1 MLAGLAILTRPMT
14 FIQKLE
20 QAWERSRSLV
30 CVGLDPDLGRLPKHL
45 PRNAQGVL
53 AFHRAI
59 IDATHD
65 LVCAYKPQI
74 AYFAA
79 EGMEGTLAATI
90 DYIRERAPQV
100 PVILDAKRGDIGST
114 AEQYAREAFER
125 YRADAVTVNPY
136 MGGDTLEPFLRH
148 ADRGVVILCRT
159 SNPGAGDF
167 QDLDV
172 NGRPL
177 FEIVA
182 ERAATQWNSA
192 GNCLLVVGATWPRQL
207 ARVRAIVG
215 DMPLLV
221 PGVGTQGGDVEKL
234 VRAGR
239 TSAGAGLLI
248 NSSRAILYASRE
260 ADFAT
265 AARAATLDLQQ
276 LINRHRA
283 G

>member
-1 MLAGLAILTRPMT
+1 MT
-14 FIQKLE
+14 FIDKLTE
-20 QAWERSRSLV
+20 AWKDQQSLV
-30 CVGLDPDLGRLPKHL
+30 CVGLDPDLGRLPTHL
-45 PRNAQGVL
+45 PRNAEGVL

-79 EGMEGTLAATI
+79 EGMEGVLAETI
-90 DYIRERAPQV
+90 RHIRARAPRV

-114 AEQYAREAFER
+114 AEQYAREAFDR
-125 YRADAVTVNPY
+125 YGADAVTVNPY
-136 MGGDTLEPFLRH
+136 LGGDTLEPFLRRT
-148 ADRGVVILCRT
+148 DRGVVVLCRT

-182 ERAATQWNSA
+182 ERAATHWNQA

-221 PGVGTQGGDVEKL
+221 PGVGAQGGDVEQL
-234 VRAGR
+234 VHAGR
-239 TSAGAGLLI
+239 TRSGTGLLI
-248 NSSRAILYASRE
+248 NSSRAILYASRS
-260 ADFAT
+260 ADFAQ
-265 AARAATLDLQQ
+265 AARAATDELRL
-276 LINRHRA
+276 LINRHRQ